1 MEMDK
6 TKIDELVAKY
16 NEGLC
21 DPEELAQVER
31 LIEQGRIQLT
41 DLKEL
46 SKLEEHLD
54 RLVEPAPSK
63 QLDQRFYE
71 MLAGETHTVTREQFS
86 WSWFSSKAWFPKFS
100 IGVSLIIVGF
110 AGGMLIQKNSGGH
123 EVVKLSSEVAEL
135 KEVVMLSMLE
145 KESATDRLKAVSLSS
160 EIEGKSK
167 RVTEA
172 LIKTLNS
179 DPSVNV
185 RLAALD
191 ALQPYAKSPVVREA
205 LVRSIANQDSPLV
218 QVALAD
224 LMAAL
229 QEKSSV
235 TELKKLLQQRS
246 TPKEV
251 KKRIEENIKV
261 LI

>member
-1 MEMDK
+1 
-6 TKIDELVAKY
+6 
-16 NEGLC
+16 
-21 DPEELAQVER
+21 
-31 LIEQGRIQLT
+31 
-41 DLKEL
+41 
-46 SKLEEHLD
+46 
-54 RLVEPAPSK
+54 
-63 QLDQRFYE
+63 
-71 MLAGETHTVTREQFS
+71 
-86 WSWFSSKAWFPKFS
+86 
-100 IGVSLIIVGF
+100 
-110 AGGMLIQKNSGGH
+110 
-123 EVVKLSSEVAEL
+123 
-135 KEVVMLSMLE
+135 MLE

-160 EIEGKSK
+160 EMEGQSK
-167 RVTEA
+167 RVTLA
-172 LIKTLNS
+172 LFKTLNS

-191 ALQPYAKSPVVREA
+191 ALQIYAKSPAVREE
-205 LVRSIANQDSPLV
+205 LVRSIAQQDSPLV

-235 TELKKLLQQRS
+235 TELKKLLKQRS

>member
-6 TKIDELVAKY
+6 AKIDELVAKY

-21 DPEELAQVER
+21 DPEELGQVER
-31 LIEQGRIQLT
+31 LVEEGKIQLT

-46 SKLEEHLD
+46 TKLEEHLH
-54 RLVEPAPSK
+54 RLIEPTPSK
-63 QLDQRFYE
+63 QLDSRFYE
-71 MLAGETHTVTREQFS
+71 MLAGQTQRVAPEQFM

-100 IGVSLIIVGF
+100 IGVSLLVAGF
-110 AGGMLIQKNSGGH
+110 AGGMLIQKNAGGH
-123 EVVKLSSEVAEL
+123 EVVKLSGEVAEL

-160 EIEGKSK
+160 EIEGKSN

-191 ALQPYAKSPVVREA
+191 ALQPYAKASSVREA
-205 LVRSIANQDSPLV
+205 LVRSISQQDSPLV

-224 LMAAL
+224 LMATL

-235 TELKKLLQQRS
+235 TELKKLLKQRS